1 MLEPLKI
8 KFEKSGP
15 KVVENLKKRHFE
27 AYYVSTK
34 EDALAKAL
42 ELIPADHSVSWGGT
56 LTMDE
61 IGLKPVLE
69 SKNYKIIDRDTA
81 KTPEERIELMHQAL
95 LCGTFIM
102 SSNAITEDG
111 QLFNIDGMGNR
122 VAALC
127 YGPKNI
133 LVIAGMNKVVKTAED
148 AYSRA
153 RNYAAPANN
162 QRFANSKAPCSL
174 TGECA
179 NCLNPD
185 SICNQFVLTRQS
197 RPEGR
202 IKVILVGEELGL

>member
-1 MLEPLKI
+1 MLAPLKTMH
-8 KFEKSGP
+8 EKSGP
-15 KVVENLKKRHFE
+15 KVVENLIKRHFE

-34 EDALAKAL
+34 EEALSKAL
-42 ELIPADHSVSWGGT
+42 ELIPQDHSVSWGGT

-61 IGLKPVLE
+61 IGLKDKLIE
-69 SKNYKIIDRDTA
+69 KKYILIDRDLA
-81 KTPEERIELMHQAL
+81 KSPEERVELMHQAL
-95 LCGTFIM
+95 SCGTYIM
-102 SSNAITEDG
+102 SSNAISEDG
-111 QLFNIDGMGNR
+111 QLINIDGNGNR

-127 YGPKNI
+127 YGPKNVLI
-133 LVIAGMNKVVKTAED
+133 IAGMNKVVKTVED

-153 RNYAAPANN
+153 RNLAAPANN
-162 QRFANSKAPCSL
+162 QRFPNSKTPCSL

-179 NCLNPD
+179 NCLCTD